1 MMILGIDPGLSG
13 AYALL
18 SGRDLVAVGDL
29 PTVKKAHNKSTR
41 FEISPALLHET
52 LCALPKI
59 ELAVV
64 EQVTASPQMGTV
76 SAFRFGECY
85 GVIYAVLACMGI
97 RTEFTRPAAWKKA
110 LGLNSDAEVSRARA
124 LELWPNSAEFFLRKM
139 DHNRAEAA
147 LLCEYARLHLWR
159 AA

>member
-1 MMILGIDPGLSG
+1 MVIVGIDPGLSG
-13 AYALL
+13 AFAALTGQGL
-18 SGRDLVAVGDL
+18 EAVGDL
-29 PTVKKAHNKSTR
+29 PTVGKTHYNGVR
-41 FEISPALLHET
+41 YELSPVLLQET

-59 ELAVV
+59 DLAVI

-85 GVIYAVLACMGI
+85 GVICAVLACMGV
-97 RTEFTRPAAWKKA
+97 RTEFVRPATWKKK

-147 LLCEYARLHLWR
+147 LLAEYGRLHLWK
-159 AA
+159 AS

>member
-18 SGRDLVAVGDL
+18 GTEGLEAVGDL
-29 PTVKKAHNKSTR
+29 PTIQKAHKGASR
-41 FEISPALLHET
+41 SELSPHLLHET
-52 LCALPKI
+52 LARLPKI
-59 ELAVV
+59 DLAVV

-85 GVIYAVLACMGI
+85 GAINSVLACIGI
-97 RTEFTRPAAWKKA
+97 RIELVRPAAWKKA
-110 LGLNSDAEVSRARA
+110 MGLNSEAEVSRAKA
-124 LELWPNSAEFFLRKM
+124 LEMFPDAAEFFTRKM

-147 LLCEYARLHLWR
+147 LLAEFGRRNFWR
-159 AA
+159 G